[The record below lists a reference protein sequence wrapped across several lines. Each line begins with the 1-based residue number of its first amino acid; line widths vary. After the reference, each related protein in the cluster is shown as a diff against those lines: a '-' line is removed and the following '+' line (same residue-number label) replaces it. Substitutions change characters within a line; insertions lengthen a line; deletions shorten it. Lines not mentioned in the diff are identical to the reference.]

1 MTAEVAGLI
10 SVRCW
15 HPCSAEHL
23 DELWSLYSHAYSDVE
38 TRVATRE
45 VLYRDE
51 FDHLLSAPSTMT
63 WVAYSGSRA
72 VAICPI
78 ATDLSVITWL
88 NQDFFA
94 DRYPDRPIRYLA
106 FLVVDSSMRLAR
118 VIQSIA
124 GGLIP
129 EARAANAVLAF
140 DTSTSNNGPALTV
153 LMRRLLRS
161 HGVDQDVVPVAQR
174 VVVAKD
180 FTPPPADGPG
190 GTSSAPPGASPRRFA

>member
-1 MTAEVAGLI
+1 VTAEVAGLV
-10 SVRCW
+10 SVRCLQ
-15 HPCSAEHL
+15 PCSTEDL
-23 DELWSLYSHAYSDVE
+23 DELWALYTRAYRAVE
-38 TRVATRE
+38 TKVVTRE

-51 FDHLLSAPSTMT
+51 FDRLLTAPSTMT
-63 WVAYSGSRA
+63 WVAYSGSRT
-72 VAICPI
+72 VAMCPI

-88 NQDFFA
+88 NGDFFA
-94 DRYPDRPIRYLA
+94 GRFPDRPIRYLA
-106 FLVVDSSMRLAR
+106 FLVVDSSVRLAR

-129 EARAANAVLAF
+129 EAQQANAVLAF

-161 HGVDQDVVPVAQR
+161 HGIDREVVPVAER

-180 FTPPPADGPG
+180 FTNGSGSQPGPHPMRSRKG
-190 GTSSAPPGASPRRFA
+190 RV